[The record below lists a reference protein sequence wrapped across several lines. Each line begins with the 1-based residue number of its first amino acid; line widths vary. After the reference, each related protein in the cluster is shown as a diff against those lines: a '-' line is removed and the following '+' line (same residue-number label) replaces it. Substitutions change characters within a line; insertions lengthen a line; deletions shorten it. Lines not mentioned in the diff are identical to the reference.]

1 MGDEYSLLAEVFL
14 GEGGEGKSEQEIL
27 SDIDASLSGLPNY
40 KRVTKVVIREEPF
53 PKTSTNKIKRSY

>member
-1 MGDEYSLLAEVFL
+1 MFL

-53 PKTSTNKIKRSY
+53 PKTSTNQIKRSY